1 MAFFQSLT
9 EFFQSI
15 FMSSHPEVKKR
26 QMIRKLENELKTIAP
41 TLYKNSLV
49 QPNFA
54 EAIRILFVN
63 TKNIEDI
70 LSQTICSEDIA
81 RSRHFE
87 EQLLLTGFSSQQQ
100 EVLQSLKYE
109 NRKSNAKKASSL
121 NRYFESEHRKLENVV
136 KEMNSME
143 FVKIDRVLD
152 KIRQLN
158 DICKFSYISTL
169 KIFDNTFST
178 ANNYQPH
185 FSAVPADLLE
195 TSFLDL
201 YYVLADMDISTSLF
215 NAILALAELKNHKDL
230 SDRENQNLKENLKKI
245 QGLLKHVFTNEILI
259 LLIRIAKQDN
269 SFVPNRASYKE
280 NFRQKYASYL
290 EDRFR
295 VDEER
300 LKSEIQDETISDE
313 VNQIFGDKPLL
324 TLKGYNSELN
334 NQLMHSTSCGF
345 MWVFPMQILKTFIKN
360 FYEEHVKA
368 LLNDIVIEGMFNNS
382 TYKTEFSST
391 VFACNES
398 LERIE
403 AFEQKFNR
411 GNEFDEANITGLIHD
426 SHKSQA
432 FESTL
437 KNLCTQ
443 INQEAKKLLQTET
456 NNINF
461 LNKKIDD
468 LIVESKK
475 PSSDVIQN
483 LKVLMI
489 SSRNRDNS
497 NIMESQYQQWNVFLE
512 IMKNYVIID
521 AKDKSSR
528 IN

>member
-1 MAFFQSLT
+1 MSFIQSLT

-15 FMSSHPEVKKR
+15 FMSSHPEIKKR
-26 QMIRKLENELKTIAP
+26 QMVRKLENELKNLAP
-41 TLYKNSLV
+41 NLYKNSLV

-63 TKNIEDI
+63 TKTIENI
-70 LSQTICSEDIA
+70 LSETICSDDIA

-100 EVLQSLKYE
+100 EVLQSLAYE
-109 NRKSNAKKASSL
+109 NRKANAKKASSL
-121 NRYFESEHRKLENVV
+121 NRYFESEHRKLETVV
-136 KEMNSME
+136 KEMNSMD

-152 KIRQLN
+152 KIKQLY
-158 DICKFSYISTL
+158 DICKFSYTSAL
-169 KIFDNTFST
+169 RVFDSTFST
-178 ANNYQPH
+178 SNTYQPC
-185 FSAVPADLLE
+185 FAPVPADLLE
-195 TSFLDL
+195 NSLLDL
-201 YYVLADMDISTSLF
+201 YYVLADMDISTSVF
-215 NAILALAELKNHKDL
+215 NAILALAELKNRKSL
-230 SDRENQNLKENLKKI
+230 SERESQNLKENLKKI
-245 QGLLKHVFTNEILI
+245 QGLLKHVFTNAILV

-269 SFVPNRASYKE
+269 TFVPNRASYKG
-280 NFRQKYASYL
+280 NFRKKYAEYL
-290 EDRFR
+290 EERFR
-295 VDEER
+295 VDSER
-300 LKSEIQDETISDE
+300 LKGEIQDETISDE
-313 VNQIFGDKPLL
+313 VNQIFGDKPLIS
-324 TLKGYNSELN
+324 LKGYNAELN
-334 NQLMHSTSCGF
+334 NQLKHSTSCGF
-345 MWVFPMQILKTFIKN
+345 MWVFPMQILKNFIKN
-360 FYEEHVKA
+360 FYEDHIKA

-403 AFEQKFNR
+403 AFEQLFNR

-426 SHKSQA
+426 SHKTQS

-443 INQEAKKLLQTET
+443 INREAKELLQSET
-456 NNINF
+456 NNINS

-468 LIVESKK
+468 LLVESKK
-475 PSSDVIQN
+475 PNSDVIQN

-497 NIMESQYQQWNVFLE
+497 SIMENQHQQWNIFLE

-521 AKDKSSR
+521 AKEKK
-528 IN
+528 